1 MELVDQVGPDLY
13 KNETYLRQPIPVH
26 KRIACGLYLLGS
38 TFELRTVG
46 NLFGVGKTIAA
57 AILHE
62 FCNILVDKCF
72 HRFIKFPTT
81 DDEIKDTTDEFLI
94 KSGYPMWA
102 PGRCND
108 SSAFTCS
115 KLYGVMQNQMYANQY
130 IMINNVKLHA
140 NLIADSAFPL
150 STTLLK
156 PYSDRS
162 QMPKKYSLFNY
173 RLSRCRGSGSFSRQS
188 FHRPIVLPT
197 GTFHR

>member
-38 TFELRTVG
+38 TFELRTV
-46 NLFGVGKTIAA
+46 
-57 AILHE
+57 
-62 FCNILVDKCF
+62 VDKCF